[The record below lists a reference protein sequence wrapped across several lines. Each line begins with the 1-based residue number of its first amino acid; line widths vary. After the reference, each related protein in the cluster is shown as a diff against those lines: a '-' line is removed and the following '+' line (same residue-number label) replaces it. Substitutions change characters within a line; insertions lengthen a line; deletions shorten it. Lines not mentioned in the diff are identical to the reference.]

1 MGKRYS
7 PYLPVIES
15 VMFSHRQIFHPT
27 CYLNVFKLSQ
37 LSQNRNDLHV
47 GTKMCIEA
55 MISCWSK
62 GHAAGSFWPR
72 LLFKVTARHTSICD
86 NVLKLKENLN
96 LTWDS
101 CCISHRRKVTPDLRS
116 NCKQERSS
124 SYQRFFSLGEHPAL
138 PSQTKFLGLSKG
150 QLLGTWGAR
159 WFAFLFTCT
168 QPQESS
174 STT

>member
-1 MGKRYS
+1 M
-7 PYLPVIES
+7 
-15 VMFSHRQIFHPT
+15 MFSHMQIFHPT
-27 CYLNVFKLSQ
+27 CYFQTLFSNSVFKLSQ

-47 GTKMCIEA
+47 GTKMYIQA
-55 MISCWSK
+55 VVSCWLK

-72 LLFKVTARHTSICD
+72 FLFKVTARHTSICD

-101 CCISHRRKVTPDLRS
+101 CCISHRRKVNSLLRS
-116 NCKQERSS
+116 KWKQETSS
-124 SYQRFFSLGEHPAL
+124 AYQRFFSLGEHPAL
-138 PSQTKFLGLSKG
+138 PSQTKFLDLPKG

-168 QPQESS
+168 QPQGSS
-174 STT
+174 SMT